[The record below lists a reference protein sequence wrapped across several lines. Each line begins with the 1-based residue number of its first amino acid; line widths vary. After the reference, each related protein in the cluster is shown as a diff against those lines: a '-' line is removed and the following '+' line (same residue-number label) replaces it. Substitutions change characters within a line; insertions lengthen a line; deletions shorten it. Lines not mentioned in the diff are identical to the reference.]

1 MFIRKVPH
9 KNKKTHKSYY
19 TYKLVESIRTERGP
33 RQRDILNL
41 GVDFDLPKDQ
51 WKELANC
58 IEGIITGQRPLFDY
72 SREIQSLA
80 SKYAKTII
88 RQQASMVAAG
98 EDAVPDYET
107 VDVNS
112 LGNEQARSIGAE
124 YVVYETIKELQIE
137 RMLTSFGFNRVEVSA
152 ALGVIA
158 GRMIVPGSER
168 ATHYWMQ
175 NATAF
180 DELIGVD
187 FSAISLDRIYKVSDL
202 LIKKKPA
209 IEEHLCRKQNELF
222 ALEEKIILYDLTNT
236 FFEGS
241 AKSNPKARY
250 GKSKE
255 RRNDC
260 PLVTLGL
267 VLDMDGFAKKSRIYE
282 GSISEP
288 KTLEEMIK
296 GLSDE
301 HRLLKPTI
309 VLDAGIATEDNIRWV
324 KQNAYHYI
332 VVSRKKKKA
341 IPPDVDMV
349 TVKED
354 DKSKAVLVQAGVIEN
369 SQTDELELY
378 CRSIDKEKKEES
390 IKNKFQQRFEAELL
404 TARNALDLKN
414 GTKRYEKVVERIGRL
429 KEKYKLVSHRYQVKV
444 EKGSKT
450 GCAKNITWKLKKV
463 EKTSGIYCLRTNR
476 KDLTEQQIWDLYTM
490 LTDVEDAFRCMKSH
504 LGLRPIYHQKE
515 ARCDAHIFI
524 TVIAYH
530 LLHTIRYKLRQR
542 GVRFCWATIRKQLST
557 QVRITTTMKTKDNK
571 VIYIRRSTKAEP
583 THQVI
588 YDALDLP
595 HQPGRTIKTVL

>member
-1 MFIRKVPH
+1 MFIRKVPQ
-9 KNKKTHKSYY
+9 KNQRTRKSYY

-33 RQRDILNL
+33 RQRDIMNL

-58 IEGIITGQRPLFDY
+58 IEGIITGQKPLFDY
-72 SREIQSLA
+72 PGKIQSLA

-88 RQQASMVAAG
+88 RQQASVVA
-98 EDAVPDYET
+98 EDEVADYET

-112 LGNEQARSIGAE
+112 VDNEQVRSVGAE
-124 YVVYETIKELQIE
+124 YVVYETIKELEID
-137 RMLTSFGFNRVEVSA
+137 RMLKSLGFNRVQVSA

-168 ATHYWMQ
+168 ATHFWMQ
-175 NATAF
+175 NATAL
-180 DELIGVD
+180 DELMGVD
-187 FSAISLDRIYKVSDL
+187 FSVISLDRIYKVSDL
-202 LIKKKPA
+202 LIKSKPA
-209 IEEHLCRKQNELF
+209 IEEHLCRKEGELF

-241 AKSNPKARY
+241 ARSNPKARY

-267 VLDMDGFAKKSRIYE
+267 VLDMDGFAKRSRIYE

-296 GLSDE
+296 GLADE
-301 HRLLKPTI
+301 DCLLKPTI
-309 VLDAGIATEDNIRWV
+309 VLDAGIATEDNIRWL

-332 VVSRKKKKA
+332 VVCRKKKKA
-341 IPPDVDMV
+341 ISPDVDMV

-354 DKSKAVLVQAGVIEN
+354 DKNKVVLVQAGVIEN
-369 SQTDELELY
+369 PQTGELELY

-404 TARNALDLKN
+404 TARNALDVKN

-444 EKGSKT
+444 EKDNET
-450 GCAKNITWKLKKV
+450 GKAKHITWSRKAA
-463 EKTSGIYCLRTNR
+463 EKTSGIYCLRTNQ

-515 ARCDAHIFI
+515 ARCDGHIFI

-530 LLHTIRYKLRQR
+530 LLHTIRYKLGQK
-542 GVRFCWATIRKQLST
+542 GVRYCWATIRKQLST
-557 QVRITTTMKTKDNK
+557 QVRITTTMKRKDNK

-583 THQVI
+583 THKVI

-595 HQPGRTIKTVL
+595 HQPGRIVKTVL

>member
-1 MFIRKVPH
+1 M
-9 KNKKTHKSYY
+9 
-19 TYKLVESIRTERGP
+19 
-33 RQRDILNL
+33 
-41 GVDFDLPKDQ
+41 GV
-51 WKELANC
+51 
-58 IEGIITGQRPLFDY
+58 
-72 SREIQSLA
+72 
-80 SKYAKTII
+80 
-88 RQQASMVAAG
+88 
-98 EDAVPDYET
+98 
-107 VDVNS
+107 
-112 LGNEQARSIGAE
+112 
-124 YVVYETIKELQIE
+124 
-137 RMLTSFGFNRVEVSA
+137 
-152 ALGVIA
+152 
-158 GRMIVPGSER
+158 
-168 ATHYWMQ
+168 
-175 NATAF
+175 
-180 DELIGVD
+180 
-187 FSAISLDRIYKVSDL
+187 

-209 IEEHLCRKQNELF
+209 IEEHLCRKEGELF

-236 FFEGS
+236 FFEGI
-241 AKSNPKARY
+241 AKSNSKARY

-288 KTLEEMIK
+288 KTLEEMIR
-296 GLSDE
+296 GLSDA

-309 VLDAGIATEDNIRWV
+309 VLDAGIATEDNIRWL

-354 DKSKAVLVQAGVIEN
+354 DKSKAVLVQAGVIKN

-444 EKGSKT
+444 EKDSKA
-450 GCAKNITWKLKKV
+450 GRAKNITWKLKKV
-463 EKTSGIYCLRTNR
+463 EKTSGIYCLRTNQ
-476 KDLTEQQIWDLYTM
+476 KDLSEQQIWDLYTM

-530 LLHTIRYKLRQR
+530 LLHTIRYKLRQK

-595 HQPGRTIKTVL
+595 RQPGRTIKTVL